1 MFLVV
6 CLAIVLSVVD
16 CAPFN
21 AEGPFYNGDAA
32 SAPSFDIKVGFVCKK
47 EIMKTESIYRSIC
60 GLDSLSRASASAES
74 NLPRSELYN
83 LLNLVLIKR
92 LAKSKEEYYDFIY
105 AIGLKSFV
113 GRRSRYDLIFNAR
126 TPRLPIL
133 LGLQIKDHPRWTLPP
148 SLLSSLHLL

>member
-32 SAPSFDIKVGFVCKK
+32 SAPSFDIKVGFVCKNK
-47 EIMKTESIYRSIC
+47 KSSKLNPYT
-60 GLDSLSRASASAES
+60 GASVAWTHCQE
-74 NLPRSELYN
+74 LQPRWKVIFRDLNNAISF
-83 LLNLVLIKR
+83 NLVLIKR

-105 AIGLKSFV
+105 TIGLKETF
-113 GRRSRYDLIFNAR
+113 
-126 TPRLPIL
+126 
-133 LGLQIKDHPRWTLPP
+133 
-148 SLLSSLHLL
+148 SSACALFMK